1 MEQLV
6 QYFSQWSTRQRLGF
20 ALGLVGMLATMAT
33 LLWLVM
39 SPSYVLLYAGL
50 DRSASG
56 DVLGALDQRAVP
68 YQIKNDAIFVPAD
81 QRDALRMA
89 LAAEGLP
96 KNSVEGYEI
105 LDGLSGFSTTSQM
118 FDAAYWRAKEGELAR
133 TIMVSPQITSA
144 RVHISHTPS
153 FSFQNRATPKA
164 SVAIVTPSGGLSAH
178 HATALRYLVSAAVT
192 GMAPDDVSIIDEQ
205 AGLISD
211 PANRSLSMAAMD
223 RSADLRAKV
232 ERILEPH
239 LGVGNAVVE
248 VSVDTETQQQSI
260 VQKTIDPKSRVAIST
275 QKVENIKSSENSG
288 ASAVS
293 VASNVPDAQ
302 GVGQN
307 GAKSQNNEVRETTNY
322 EISQTQSEIIKQPGD
337 IKRITVAVA
346 LNQTAL
352 AGSDA
357 ADLAPQLDKVRALV
371 ASAVGLQP
379 ERGDAVTVEVLEF
392 QPIVPIDGTAA
403 VGGAWLDRLD
413 VTQIIQV
420 AIAALAFVLIALLV
434 IKPLFARPLIAQN
447 FPSTD
452 PMAPTLTG
460 DIDIDTQTP
469 AKALPSNATERL
481 RQMIGDRQGDTVEIL
496 RNWLEEK

>member
-6 QYFSQWSTRQRLGF
+6 QYFSQWSTRQRFGF
-20 ALGLVGMLATMAT
+20 ALGLVGMLATMAA

-178 HATALRYLVSAAVT
+178 HATALRYLVSSAVT

-205 AGLISD
+205 SGLISD
-211 PANRSLSMAAMD
+211 PSNRSLSVAAQD
-223 RSADLRAKV
+223 RSAELRAKV

-260 VQKTIDPKSRVAIST
+260 IQKTVDPKSRVAIST

-288 ASAVS
+288 APAVS

-302 GVGQN
+302 GVAQN

-352 AGSDA
+352 AGAD
-357 ADLAPQLDKVRALV
+357 ADLQPQLDKVRALV

-379 ERGDAVTVEVLEF
+379 DRGDVITVEVLEF
-392 QPIVPIDGTAA
+392 QPIVPMD
-403 VGGAWLDRLD
+403 GGAPAGIAWVDKLD

-434 IKPLFARPLIAQN
+434 IKPLFARPLVAQN
-447 FPSTD
+447 FPGTD
-452 PMAPTLTG
+452 PATPALTG
-460 DIDIDTQTP
+460 DIDMDAP
-469 AKALPSNATERL
+469 SSAKALPSNATERL